1 MSGLDQIV
9 LAVNEAIPCNTTEQI
24 PNQSAAQDY
33 AKDAKDASEWAT
45 QGEELDDVECCQYA
59 SK

>member
-24 PNQSAAQDY
+24 PNQSAVQDY

-45 QGEELDDVECCQYA
+45 QGEELDDVECCQ
-59 SK
+59 